1 MNYRNLIDNIFWLTT
16 TFFIILLVAE
26 AILLPAWIGIY
37 FDNKLIS
44 IVCFIAIVSLFFI
57 EQTTRY
63 ISFFFAFVASLIP
76 IKIVSLFHE
85 KGFLETVKEQGSD
98 PLIITL
104 SLTIFIAALFYNTNL
119 YEILKEIFNLGPRQ
133 NLREVSVSQV
143 SDNHNSDKLAPP
155 SSNDYKNEGNI
166 DEVDKE
172 VDKQKI
178 SIKRDSINFIDNGKV
193 DPLYLR
199 EFLEKEGFGLLQESE
214 DRNARKALILMDDGI
229 IKVYG
234 LHELKR
240 WISKKIDHAL
250 VGRETINA
258 WLKFSDNNLKKSVVD
273 HLSVYSTRKFANTKE
288 IKILEDTQ
296 DACFLKF
303 QNGILKITKHDYQF
317 LMYQDINGFIWETSI
332 IQRSFEGFSRLNDN
346 KSKTSRDL
354 FKAFVK
360 KSTLSRKAQ
369 LNSGNWKDD
378 YCNDEISHKTLL
390 GLKTGLGYLMHGYND
405 PSRSKAVLFVDRF
418 SKSGKAEGGTG
429 KSLILSSLSF
439 MIKQA
444 VLDGK
449 KFIDNPLG
457 GRFQFAGITSRT
469 KNIFIDDLRP
479 DFKPEALFTM
489 ITGDIEVEKKGENKF
504 IIPSHQKP
512 KIALTTNYPILN
524 RDTSFTR
531 RIHQIQLGE
540 YWNRAIKEGI
550 VPHEELGCRLFGDA
564 FDQDDWDDFYIFIS
578 ECVSCYLENGLV
590 HGELDFI

>member
-37 FDNKLIS
+37 FDNKVIS
-44 IVCFIAIVSLFFI
+44 IVCFLAIVSLFFI

-76 IKIVSLFHE
+76 IKIASLFQE
-85 KGFLETVKEQGSD
+85 KSFLETVKEQGSD
-98 PLIITL
+98 PIIITS
-104 SLTIFIAALFYNTNL
+104 SLAIFMAALFYNTNL
-119 YEILKEIFNLGPRQ
+119 YEVSKKIFNLGPKQ
-133 NLREVSVSQV
+133 NLPEVSVGLV
-143 SDNHNSDKLAPP
+143 SDNHNSDKPVQP
-155 SSNDYKNEGNI
+155 SSNDYKNKGKE
-166 DEVDKE
+166 DEE
-172 VDKQKI
+172 VDKQMTT
-178 SIKRDSINFIDNGKV
+178 IKRDSINFIDNGKV
-193 DPLYLR
+193 DPLDLR
-199 EFLEKEGFGLLQESE
+199 KFLEKEGFGLLQESE
-214 DRNARKALILMDDGI
+214 DRNASKALILMDEGI
-229 IKVYG
+229 IKIYG

-240 WISKKIDHAL
+240 WISKKIDDAQASK
-250 VGRETINA
+250 EAINA

-317 LMYQDINGFIWETSI
+317 FMYQDIKGFIWETSI
-332 IQRSFEGFSRLNDN
+332 IQRSFKGFSRLNDN
-346 KSKTSRDL
+346 KPTTSRDV
-354 FKAFVK
+354 FTTFIK
-360 KSTLSRKAQ
+360 KSSLSRKAQ
-369 LNSGNWKDD
+369 LNSENWKDD
-378 YCNDEISHKTLL
+378 YCNDDISHKTLL
-390 GLKTGLGYLMHGYND
+390 GLRTGLGYLMHGYND

-439 MIKQA
+439 MINQA

-457 GRFQFAGITSRT
+457 GRFQFSGITPRT

-504 IIPSHQKP
+504 VIPSHQKP

-531 RIHQIQLGE
+531 RIHQIQLGD

-550 VPHEELGCRLFGDA
+550 APHEELGCRLFGDA